1 MPGIGLFGIG
11 RSLRDAAIAADLAE
25 VNINVITD
33 ENKDIHVSGHPSRD
47 ELIEMYSFINPKI
60 SIPVHGTREHID
72 AHATLALEC
81 QVPNVIKPKNGD
93 IIKLNGNK
101 PKVIARNLFT
111 SNVSDA
117 GEIVSIDDERFTLR
131 RHALWNGYVSISI
144 VLTKDC
150 FLACPPKIDQVGVSN
165 NLLMDEFLI
174 NCSLIIEDYIEN
186 NSHQSNLN
194 DLELINKISRL
205 MRKEF
210 KSTFLKRPN
219 FSVHINRI

>member
-1 MPGIGLFGIG
+1 
-11 RSLRDAAIAADLAE
+11 
-25 VNINVITD
+25 
-33 ENKDIHVSGHPSRD
+33 
-47 ELIEMYSFINPKI
+47 MYSFINPKI
-60 SIPVHGTREHID
+60 SIPVHGPREHID

-150 FLACPPKIDQVGVSN
+150 FLACPPKIDQAGVSN